1 MAGRYQGPKLKHDLP
16 GLKVEHSSNIT
27 EELPEGISPGWY
39 ICVKK
44 PTGFRGRA
52 KGKGKGV
59 EIELDYTWEALS
71 TVPFLRRSDAL
82 MASHA
87 LVKAKLDSKKRMK
100 DCGAEEVLRVIFESL
115 QW

>member
-27 EELPEGISPGWY
+27 EELSEGISPGWY

-44 PTGFRGRA
+44 PMGLKIKS
-52 KGKGKGV
+52 KGKNKGV
-59 EIELDYTWEALS
+59 VQELDYTWEALA
-71 TVPFLRRSDAL
+71 TVPFVRQTDAL

-87 LVKAKLDSKKRMK
+87 LIKAKLDSKKRMK